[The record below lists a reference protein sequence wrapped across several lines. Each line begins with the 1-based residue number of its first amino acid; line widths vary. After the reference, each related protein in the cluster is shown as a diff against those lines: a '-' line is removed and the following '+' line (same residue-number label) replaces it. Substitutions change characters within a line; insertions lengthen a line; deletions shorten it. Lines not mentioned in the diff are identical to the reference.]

1 MEKTSYEKSKA
12 SVEDIIAEYFANKKK
27 GINDS
32 NFTCTRQER
41 KTDETK

>member
-27 GINDS
+27 GINVSLALDR
-32 NFTCTRQER
+32 NVRQMKR
-41 KTDETK
+41 SK